1 MILPFIAP
9 DAAPAIGPYSH
20 GVIASGTFVFLSG
33 QIALHADGTM
43 VDDDIT
49 KQTAQVMS
57 NIKTLLASQGLTF
70 NNVVKS
76 TVFLRT
82 MDDFAAMNAVYAEAF
97 GDHRPARSAFAVAG
111 LPKNAR
117 VEIEIIACTDDK

>member
-1 MILPFIAP
+1 MLTPFIAP
-9 DAAPAIGPYSH
+9 NAAPAIGPYSH
-20 GVIASGTFVFLSG
+20 GVVASGTFVFLSG
-33 QIALHADGTM
+33 QIALHADGSM
-43 VDDDIT
+43 VEDDIT
-49 KQTAQVMS
+49 LQTAQVLS
-57 NIKTLLASQGLTF
+57 NIKTLLASQNMTL

-97 GDHRPARSAFAVAG
+97 GDHRPARSAIAVAG

-117 VEIEIIACTDDK
+117 VEIEVVACTA

>member
-1 MILPFIAP
+1 MLTPFISP
-9 DAAPAIGPYSH
+9 NAAPAIGPYSH
-20 GVIASGTFVFLSG
+20 GVVASGTFVFLSG
-33 QIALHADGTM
+33 QIALHADGSM
-43 VDDDIT
+43 VEDDIT
-49 KQTAQVMS
+49 LQTAQVLS
-57 NIKTLLASQGLTF
+57 NIKTLLASQGMTL

-97 GDHRPARSAFAVAG
+97 GDHRPARSAIAVAG

-117 VEIEIIACTDDK
+117 VEIEVVACT